1 MTVRASTMIIAE
13 RGVEKPE
20 KGNLLQW
27 NDFNFW
33 PVGAI
38 TTFDVALEAAACADV
53 KTPLIFYLILIWR
66 QDMTVRASTM
76 IIAERGVEKP
86 EKGNLLQWNDFNF
99 WPVGAI
105 TTFDVALEAAAC
117 ADVKTPLIFY
127 LILIWRQ
134 DMTVRAST
142 MIIAERGVEK
152 PEKGNLLQ
160 WNDFNFWP
168 VGAITTFDVA
178 LEAAACADVKT
189 PLIFYLILI
198 WRQDMTV
205 RASTMIIAE
214 RGVEKPEKGNLLQWN
229 DFNFWPVGAITTFDV
244 ALEAAACADVKTPLI
259 FFYLILIWR
268 QDMTVRA
275 STMIIAERGVEK
287 PEKGNL
293 LQWNDFNFWPVGAI
307 TTFDVALEA
316 AACADVKT
324 PLIFFI

>member
-1 MTVRASTMIIAE
+1 MWLLERAPWLLPREELKSQKKETYFSETTSTFVPLVQLQRLTWRWKRQLVLMSKHPWFFYLILIWRQDVTVRASTMIIAK
-13 RGVEKPE
+13 RRVEKPE

-27 NDFNFW
+27 NDFNFCS
-33 PVGAI
+33 VGAI

-99 WPVGAI
+99 CSVGAI
-105 TTFDVALEAAAC
+105 TTFDVALEATAC

-160 WNDFNFWP
+160 WNDFNFCS

-189 PLIFYLILI
+189 PLIFLSNIDLTARY
-198 WRQDMTV
+198 D
-205 RASTMIIAE
+205 
-214 RGVEKPEKGNLLQWN
+214 
-229 DFNFWPVGAITTFDV
+229 
-244 ALEAAACADVKTPLI
+244 C
-259 FFYLILIWR
+259 
-268 QDMTVRA
+268 
-275 STMIIAERGVEK
+275 
-287 PEKGNL
+287 
-293 LQWNDFNFWPVGAI
+293 
-307 TTFDVALEA
+307 
-316 AACADVKT
+316 
-324 PLIFFI
+324 